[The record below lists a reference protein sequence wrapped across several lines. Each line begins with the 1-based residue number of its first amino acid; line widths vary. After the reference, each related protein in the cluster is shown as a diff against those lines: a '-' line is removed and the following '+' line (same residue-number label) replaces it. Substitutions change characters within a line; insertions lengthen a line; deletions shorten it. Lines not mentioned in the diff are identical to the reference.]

1 MLSTLVRSL
10 SAGTVVFLLICCAL
24 TAEEWSRFRG
34 PNGSGVGTATA
45 LPTKFSPDRHVAWK
59 ANVPFG
65 RSSPVVSGRH
75 IFLTGVE
82 EGQLVV
88 LALDRKSGRL
98 AWKRSVEPV
107 RNSKMYHGTDS
118 ATPTPVTDGSN
129 LYVLFPDAG
138 VFAFD
143 ADGQKLWQQDP
154 GAYDSCF
161 GLAGSPILA
170 GDQVVIVCD
179 QQNGSFLASFDRR
192 SGKQRWRKKREG
204 RFEAWTTPLLY
215 PGGGNAKELVVF
227 GSAWVDG
234 YLLETGEKLWE
245 TSEAGV
251 TPVSSP
257 ILVGTTLIVNAP
269 NQSGKMP
276 LWENFS
282 AGLDIDGDDRLSLSE
297 MNEHDWRGASG
308 WLDRNGD
315 GFVARSEYEFL
326 RDVAHKPTSGV
337 TALDLGEAGTH
348 RQPVVAWRYKKN
360 LPYIPTPVVHDGI
373 VYMVKEGGILS
384 ALDLRTGKLHKRGRV
399 HKSAGEVYASPIV
412 ADGKLYI
419 ATLDEKI
426 IVVQPGAQWEVS
438 SVNKLDEEIHATPAV
453 ADSQL
458 LVRTRERLYSFGP
471 E

>member
-1 MLSTLVRSL
+1 MSSIWVRSL
-10 SAGTVVFLLICCAL
+10 AWTVVLALICGL
-24 TAEEWSRFRG
+24 VTAEEWSRFRG
-34 PNGSGVGTATA
+34 PNGAGVGTGKG
-45 LPTKFSPDRHVAWK
+45 LPTQFSPDQHVTWK

-65 RSSPVVSGRH
+65 RSSPVVSERH

-88 LALDRKSGRL
+88 MALERKTGRL
-98 AWKRSVEPV
+98 AWQRSVEPV
-107 RNSKMYHGTDS
+107 RNPKLYNGTDS

-138 VFAFD
+138 VFAFN
-143 ADGQKLWQQDP
+143 AEGVKLWQQDL
-154 GAYDSCF
+154 GAYDSF
-161 GLAGSPILA
+161 YGLAGEPILA
-170 GDQVVIVCD
+170 GEQLLVVCD

-192 SGKQRWRKKREG
+192 SGKQLWRKKREG

-215 PGGGNAKELVVF
+215 PGTGTAKELIVF
-227 GSAWVDG
+227 GSGWVDG

-257 ILVGTTLIVNAP
+257 ILAGKTLIVNAP
-269 NQSGKMP
+269 NQSGEMP
-276 LWENFS
+276 VWKNFS
-282 AGLDIDGDDRLSLSE
+282 AGLDIDGDDRLSPVE
-297 MNEHDWRGASG
+297 MEKHDWSGASG

-326 RDVAHKPTSGV
+326 RDESNKPTWGA
-337 TALDLGEAGTH
+337 TALDLGEAGRH
-348 RQPVVAWRYKKN
+348 RRPEVVWRYKKN

-384 ALDLRTGKLHKRGRV
+384 ALDLETGKLHKRGRV
-399 HKSAGEVYASPIV
+399 HKSAGEVYASPII
-412 ADGKLYI
+412 AGGKLYI
-419 ATLDEKI
+419 ATLDGKV

-438 SVNKLDEEIHATPAV
+438 AVNDLDEEIHATPAV
-453 ADSQL
+453 ADNRL

>member
-1 MLSTLVRSL
+1 MSTIWVRSL
-10 SAGTVVFLLICCAL
+10 AWTVVLAL
-24 TAEEWSRFRG
+24 VCGLVTAEEWGRFRG
-34 PNGSGVGTATA
+34 PNGSGVGTARA
-45 LPTKFSPDRHVAWK
+45 LPTQFSPDQHVAWK
-59 ANVPFG
+59 ANVSFG

-82 EGQLVV
+82 DGQLVV
-88 LALDRKSGRL
+88 LALERKTGRL

-107 RNSKMYHGTDS
+107 RKPKVYNGTDS
-118 ATPTPVTDGSN
+118 ATPTPVIDGSN

-138 VFAFD
+138 VFAFN
-143 ADGQKLWQQDP
+143 AEGAKLWQQDL
-154 GAYDSCF
+154 GAYDSF
-161 GLAGSPILA
+161 YGLAGSPILA
-170 GDQVVIVCD
+170 GEQLVVVCD
-179 QQNGSFLASFDRR
+179 QQNGSFLASFDLR

-215 PGGGNAKELVVF
+215 PGTGNAKELVVF
-227 GSAWVDG
+227 GSGWVDG

-257 ILVGTTLIVNAP
+257 ILAGKILIVNAP
-269 NQSGKMP
+269 NQSGEMP
-276 LWENFS
+276 VWKNFS
-282 AGLDIDGDDRLSLSE
+282 AGLDIDGDDRLSVSE
-297 MNEHDWRGASG
+297 MEKHDWSGAFG
-308 WLDRNGD
+308 WLDRDGD

-326 RDVAHKPTSGV
+326 RDESNKPTWGA
-337 TALDLGEAGTH
+337 TALDLGEAGRH
-348 RQPVVAWRYKKN
+348 RRPKMVWRYKKN

-384 ALDLRTGKLHKRGRV
+384 ALDIETGKLHKRGRV
-399 HKSAGEVYASPIV
+399 HKSAGEVYASPII
-412 ADGKLYI
+412 AGGKLFI
-419 ATLDEKI
+419 ATLDGKV

-438 SVNKLDEEIHATPAV
+438 AVNDLEEEIHATPAV
-453 ADSQL
+453 ADSRL